1 MKMMNYYSYHIFTII
16 TNVFRYFPTY
26 FPFQGL
32 LVNEQ
37 KCLYRGGRKRK
48 RRGDR
53 DTILL
58 LPRIQVFY
66 RTRWIEN
73 VKEKKDRNKVE
84 PKREEEKIPFPSDCL
99 QDCIQDGAFPT
110 LRATAGFFLALC
122 PFDKC
127 SLKLL
132 IFKQDKELT
141 PNKMRC
147 QLVVS

>member
-1 MKMMNYYSYHIFTII
+1 MNYYSYHIFTII
-16 TNVFRYFPTY
+16 TNVFRYFATY

-66 RTRWIEN
+66 SKRWIKNQERN
-73 VKEKKDRNKVE
+73 GKGTISTKKGGGGDAFALRLSS
-84 PKREEEKIPFPSDCL
+84 RLYSRWDIPNTERHCRFFFSPCALDDCSL
-99 QDCIQDGAFPT
+99 
-110 LRATAGFFLALC
+110 
-122 PFDKC
+122 K
-127 SLKLL
+127 LKLL